1 MPLQLDLE
9 NVLQFFTFLSPI
21 FISVF
26 LLFQSI
32 MKGDVKGIV
41 WMLGSFIAW
50 IFGMAVKSMFHK
62 MDDNAVAAFVA
73 RGANVPAGTR
83 KWQRTPIRMDMP
95 VMPGAT
101 RNNTPDYCS
110 VFSGPFSNSLIYN
123 TSMPSLNALFHAF
136 TITYIA
142 FGVANNPHPS
152 SNGIAFLIML
162 GITAIVNWLFRWR
175 LYCDN
180 PLDIFVGA
188 ALGVLFGFAW
198 FQAIFNWQP
207 TWVYYGKEEEKGKCV
222 LGKQKFKCTYD

>member
-1 MPLQLDLE
+1 MKLDSTIYVSSVILDSSGC
-9 NVLQFFTFLSPI
+9 VDGTAYLIRGVPGKADTVISYVDTMFT
-21 FISVF
+21 
-26 LLFQSI
+26 
-32 MKGDVKGIV
+32 
-41 WMLGSFIAW
+41 IALPRPK
-50 IFGMAVKSMFHK
+50 AYY
-62 MDDNAVAAFVA
+62 MDDSKV
-73 RGANVPAGTR
+73 RKAGTAGNLR
-83 KWQRTPIRMDMP
+83 PGLRTFQRTPVNHDWPMH
-95 VMPGAT
+95 PGTT

-110 VFSGPFSNSLIYN
+110 VFEGPWYNNTVQN

-152 SNGIAFLIML
+152 SNGIAFLIIL

-222 LGKQKFKCTYD
+222 LGKQKFQCTYD